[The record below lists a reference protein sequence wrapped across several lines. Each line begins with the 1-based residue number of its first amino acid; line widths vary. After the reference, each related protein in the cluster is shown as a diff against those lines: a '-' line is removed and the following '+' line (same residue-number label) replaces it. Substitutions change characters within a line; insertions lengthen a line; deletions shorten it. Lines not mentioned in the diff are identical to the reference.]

1 MMKYQ
6 LTTLVLAEVSREMR
20 GTIFQTKTLRSAPHY
35 FEASV
40 PHQVVVGEERHAIDG
55 REVVF
60 ELKGYPPDI
69 LLIQTMTEVEDVFVD
84 AVFDL
89 EDRINAR
96 CRTILEQH
104 GGNQR
109 FSETY
114 SIFEVSGYAGDPE
127 QFMRHAPQMAALLK
141 SERVELDPREVEY
154 TLATQIKYARHDLA
168 IIDWDGAFLFD
179 IEGVFEP
186 TIELL
191 TLANVQL
198 LRHRIT
204 DRKLDEHLERMASLV
219 KTAPKKLSIFHHS
232 TKEIDR
238 QLEEI
243 VRYRMLAIQAF
254 QTVEREIKL
263 IGDWYSARIF
273 DIAARKFKIL
283 EWRDSI
289 KEKLEFIEDVYTIVV
304 ENFGLSRKDRAEFAQ
319 IIFFFILQVGWLAL
333 IILEF
338 VYFTR

>member
-1 MMKYQ
+1 MINY
-6 LTTLVLAEVSREMR
+6 LPILALFVLAIAFAF
-20 GTIFQTKTLRSAPHY
+20 GTILLSHLIGPKNSYKEKLSPY
-35 FEASV
+35 ECGM
-40 PHQVVVGEERHAIDG
+40 PPVGNTRERFPIK
-55 REVVF
+55 F
-60 ELKGYPPDI
+60 Y
-69 LLIQTMTEVEDVFVD
+69 LIAMLF
-84 AVFDL
+84 
-89 EDRINAR
+89 
-96 CRTILEQH
+96 
-104 GGNQR
+104 
-109 FSETY
+109 
-114 SIFEVSGYAGDPE
+114 
-127 QFMRHAPQMAALLK
+127 
-141 SERVELDPREVEY
+141 
-154 TLATQIKYARHDLA
+154 
-168 IIDWDGAFLFD
+168 IIFD

>member
-1 MMKYQ
+1 MKYQ
-6 LTTLVLAEVSREMR
+6 LTTLVLGEVSREMR
-20 GTIFQTKTLRSAPHY
+20 GTIFQMKTLRSAPHY
-35 FEASV
+35 FEVSV
-40 PHQVVVGEERHAIDG
+40 PHQVMVGEERHTIDG

-60 ELKGYPPDI
+60 DLKGYPPDI
-69 LLIQTMTEVEDVFVD
+69 LLIQTTTEVPDIFSEDIFT
-84 AVFDL
+84 L
-89 EDRINAR
+89 EEQIYNQ
-96 CRTILEQH
+96 CREILERH
-104 GGNQR
+104 GGNRR
-109 FSETY
+109 FSEMY
-114 SIFEVSGYAGDPE
+114 SIFEVAGYKGDPE
-127 QFMRHAPQMAALLK
+127 QFMPHASRMASLLK

-179 IEGVFEP
+179 IEGVFAP
-186 TIELL
+186 TVELL

-204 DRKLDEHLERMASLV
+204 DRRLDEHLERMASLV
-219 KTAPKKLSIFHHS
+219 KTMPKKLSIFRP
-232 TKEIDR
+232 TAKEIDR

-289 KEKLEFIEDVYTIVV
+289 KEKLEFIEDIYTIVV

-319 IIFFFILQVGWLAL
+319 IIFFFILQIGWLAL

-338 VYFTR
+338 IYFTR